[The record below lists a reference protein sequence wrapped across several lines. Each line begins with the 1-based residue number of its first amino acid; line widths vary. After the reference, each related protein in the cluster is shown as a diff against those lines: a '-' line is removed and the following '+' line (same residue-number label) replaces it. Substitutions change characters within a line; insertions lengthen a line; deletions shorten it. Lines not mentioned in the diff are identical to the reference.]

1 MEIESAE
8 AKTQVSA
15 DPVRTLGQNVA
26 ELSEQL
32 RDAVDQRDAGAVLG
46 FTAKLKKLMGS
57 LGVREVRGFLAQKN
71 SAFSDALLKGSAA
84 AGAWVAPLNEDQVV
98 DLLLVALSLSKEG
111 QSAAVV
117 PLLQGLLFGAPQDL
131 ASRPYLQPLT
141 SFLLSKLLQAVEKSG
156 GFGDFKPRLYDWL
169 TVFRGTNSELLFA
182 IVYVALLRGLLR
194 EGQLR
199 EVAQLLKNCAFPEH
213 LGHSQL
219 AKYLFYKALYLSQI
233 GQIASAANFATES
246 LRKAPESKNRRGL
259 NGFKLRV
266 RKLRLVLQLLMNEPP
281 THEWLSHSKIPQHYM
296 SLVHAVNLGNHDE
309 FEGLLAKHSDAFA
322 KDGMTSLLLKMRSVV
337 MRNALKKLS
346 VAYSR
351 ISVEDVLRKIGAD
364 SDPNFDL
371 NAFLTKSR
379 ADLPDFRIDHKHNF
393 IEFTRSLDDY
403 ASSTTRENLM
413 RRIRHLQGLED
424 QVAKG
429 LRYRLP
435 NKEVPK
441 ENEGEDSVEDD
452 YHFSDYSVN
461 DMDI

>member
-1 MEIESAE
+1 MEIETTDT
-8 AKTQVSA
+8 KGQVA
-15 DPVRTLGQNVA
+15 ANPARTLGQGVA
-26 ELSEQL
+26 ELGEKL
-32 RDAVDQRDAGAVLG
+32 RDAVDQRNAADVLA
-46 FTAKLKKLMGS
+46 FTAKLKKLAS
-57 LGVREVRGFLAQKN
+57 TLTLTDVRGLLSQKN
-71 SAFSDALLKGSAA
+71 SAFADALLKGSAA
-84 AGAWVAPLNEDQVV
+84 AGAWVAPLNEDQMV
-98 DLLLVALSLSKEG
+98 DLLIVALALSKDG
-111 QSAAVV
+111 QHQAVV
-117 PLLQGLLFGAPQDL
+117 PLLQGILFGAPQDL
-131 ASRPYLQPLT
+131 ASRSYLQPLT
-141 SFLLSKLLQAVEKSG
+141 AYLLSKLLQAVEKSG
-156 GFGDFKPRLYDWL
+156 GFGDFKTRLYDWL
-169 TVFRGTNSELLFA
+169 TLFRGTNSELLFA

-233 GQIASAANFATES
+233 GQISAAANFATES

-259 NGFKLRV
+259 NGFKTRV

-296 SLVHAVNLGNHDE
+296 SLVHAVNLGNHEE
-309 FEGLLAKHSDAFA
+309 FEGLLAKHAEAFA
-322 KDGMTSLLLKMRSVV
+322 RDGMTSLLRKMRSVV
-337 MRNALKKLS
+337 MRNSLKKLS

-364 SDPNFDL
+364 RDPNFDL

-403 ASSTTRENLM
+403 ASSQTRENLM
-413 RRIRHLQGLED
+413 RRIRHLQGLDD

-429 LRYRLP
+429 LRYRVP
-435 NKEVPK
+435 NKETPK